1 MVRKLEAARSGG
13 FIGLSQGMR
22 QLPNRAE
29 MNSAIVRRHARVVP
43 VGTVNGKLN
52 GGVPMP
58 EPLSTYRQATSA
70 SDEMLPHSERLA
82 G

>member
-29 MNSAIVRRHARVVP
+29 MTLPSC
-43 VGTVNGKLN
+43 
-52 GGVPMP
+52 GVTR
-58 EPLSTYRQATSA
+58 ELFQWA
-70 SDEMLPHSERLA
+70 L
-82 G
+82 